1 MNLRL
6 SWIALAFACV
16 MPMCAQVPAD
26 DECKPYLQTP
36 LPPEAFQIPAPKQW
50 PECNSYKLYSGI
62 GTKVDYI
69 AARKC
74 AWSERL
80 AQIADL
86 QPKYTTASLFG
97 GSAMLTV
104 LYANG
109 EGVDQNKKLA
119 LRFACESGLARNA
132 AKDIKALPNESHL
145 TQSKFKYCD
154 EVWTTMEIGFC
165 AAWDAEIADQERIA
179 YIDAMSHDWPANQK
193 AALLTLFRDQSA
205 YSKAHADGEIDVGGS
220 GRAIWQFNAEQ
231 TLRSQFLAAMK
242 SFESGNLPSGTAES
256 SNAADTQLNA
266 LYRAALA
273 TAEAGKSGYGA
284 IQPEGIRNAERAW
297 LRYRD
302 SWIRFARLRYPAV
315 SRDAWLTLLINDRL
329 AILQST
335 FCEMGSDRFR
345 CDDTHDGQTILP
357 LP

>member
-1 MNLRL
+1 MIYR
-6 SWIALAFACV
+6 SVRLAFALACAT
-16 MPMCAQVPAD
+16 PMFAQVPSSE
-26 DECKPYLQTP
+26 ECERYIEIP
-36 LPPEAFQIPAPKQW
+36 LPAEASQMATPKQW
-50 PECNSYKLYSGI
+50 PECNSYKLYSGL
-62 GTKVDYI
+62 GTKVDYV
-69 AARKC
+69 AALKC

-80 AQIADL
+80 AQQADL
-86 QPKYTTASLFG
+86 QPKYTIASLFG
-97 GSAMLTV
+97 GSAMLSV

-109 EGVDQNKKLA
+109 EGVDQNKSLA
-119 LRFACESGLARNA
+119 LRFACESGLERNA

-165 AAWDAEIADQERIA
+165 AAWDAEIADQERIV
-179 YIDAMSHDWPANQK
+179 YIDAMSRGWPADQK
-193 AALLTLFRDQSA
+193 SVLLNLFRDQSA
-205 YSKAHADGEIDVGGS
+205 YSKAHAKGEIDLGGS
-220 GRAIWQFNAEQ
+220 GRAIWQFDAEQ
-231 TLRSQFLAAMK
+231 TLRGQFLAAMK
-242 SFESGNLPSGTAES
+242 SFESGKLPLGTAES
-256 SNAADTQLNA
+256 SKAADTQLNA
-266 LYRAALA
+266 LYREALA

-302 SWIRFARLRYPAV
+302 SWVEFASLRYPTS
-315 SRDAWLTLLINDRL
+315 SRDAWLTLLTNDRL

-345 CDDTHDGQTILP
+345 CNNTHDGQAILP